1 MKNRSTGRLGRL
13 FLNVVTL
20 GSRSPGSVVIN
31 KESGRDPG
39 TLRAAKHSRMT
50 SFYNGKKSSICFG
63 GFTLI
68 ELLVVVLIIGILAA
82 VALPQYELAVTK
94 SRFATLQPIVRA
106 LADAQEVYYM
116 ENGEYATRFSDLG
129 VTPPAGGTLE
139 EEENGERIAY
149 SGFYCRLHAKA
160 AVYCSGENYGY
171 YRQQLQQS
179 SNHPGENFCLVYQGG
194 NQRRVE
200 LLEKLCRS
208 LGGEKMSGA
217 YFDAPDWDFYRL
229 P

>member
-1 MKNRSTGRLGRL
+1 MKNRSTGRL
-13 FLNVVTL
+13 
-20 GSRSPGSVVIN
+20 
-31 KESGRDPG
+31 
-39 TLRAAKHSRMT
+39 
-50 SFYNGKKSSICFG
+50 G

-82 VALPQYELAVTK
+82 MALPQYELAVTK

-116 ENGEYATRFSDLG
+116 ENGDYATRFLDLG
-129 VTPPAGGTLE
+129 VTPPAGGNLV
-139 EEENGERIAY
+139 EEENGESIKY

-160 AVYCSGENYGY
+160 AVYCTGEHYGY

-179 SNHPGENFCLVYQGG
+179 FDHPGERFCLVYHGD

-217 YFDAPDWDFYRL
+217 DFGASSWDFYRL